1 MPYISVK
8 VAGNLTKKQKED
20 IVSQITE
27 TMLNVANK
35 PKSATYI
42 TIEEV
47 EKTNWACNGKLF
59 E

>member
-8 VAGNLTKKQKED
+8 VAGKLTKKQKED

-27 TMLNVANK
+27 TMFNVANK

-47 EKTNWACNGKLF
+47 EKKNWSCNGKLF

>member
-27 TMLNVANK
+27 TMLNGCK
-35 PKSATYI
+35 
-42 TIEEV
+42 
-47 EKTNWACNGKLF
+47 
-59 E
+59 

>member
-8 VAGNLTKKQKED
+8 VAGKLTKKQKED

-27 TMLNVANK
+27 TMFNVANK

-47 EKTNWACNGKLF
+47 DRGNWACDGKLF